1 MIFHWKTNRKQ
12 IKSANSFC
20 LWTLNCTSISRTCVF
35 FKMDCFYFTGITL
48 PLLLLFLSLYHGH
61 FLGTTTIRTAVA
73 ESACR
78 NLWGTIELMLDCFSS
93 MLFGRE
99 ACAVL
104 RAIWPVFTVSSS
116 NFCFHNRDCFELCT
130 MRVFKLLVEF
140 FNEWALYFA
149 KSGLKVA
156 SL

>member
-1 MIFHWKTNRKQ
+1 MIFHWKKNRKQ

-78 NLWGTIELMLDCFSS
+78 NLWGTIELGAG
-93 MLFGRE
+93 LFFVHALWKRGLRSP
-99 ACAVL
+99 AQSCARYDLYLQSAQAIFVFITETVL
-104 RAIWPVFTVSSS
+104 SCALCVSSIFLS
-116 NFCFHNRDCFELCT
+116 SFLTSELCT
-130 MRVFKLLVEF
+130 LQ
-140 FNEWALYFA
+140 
-149 KSGLKVA
+149 KVV
-156 SL
+156 